1 MFTFQILLTEIFTY
15 KSDLLDLFFIKMSV
29 NNTTFPVTE
38 EQAILDVAL
47 NGGFFQLIELGMMV
61 ILMLILAITK
71 IVSQCK
77 KSKSTEEKLKILQE
91 TFDLKAIE
99 RLGVIMKQDGSKVA
113 TETLGTVVHAAA
125 QQVANS
131 IKESVTST
139 IVPEES
145 KIVETQISEPSLI
158 LSQQII
164 NEIVQKSVEQ
174 LVKSQTTKS
183 ISIPLDKTGTG
194 SVKTEIKTSQGTTIP
209 IVLNISKEKKDIV
222 EEVAVEMP
230 PEDN

>member
-1 MFTFQILLTEIFTY
+1 MEIFMY
-15 KSDLLDLFFIKMSV
+15 KIDFSIYFFIKMSA
-29 NNTTFPVTE
+29 NNTTIPVTE

-47 NGGFFQLIELGMMV
+47 NGGFFQLIEMGMLV

-99 RLGVIMKQDGSKVA
+99 KLGVTMKQDGSKVA

-125 QQVANS
+125 KQVAES
-131 IKESVTST
+131 IKESAAST
-139 IVPEES
+139 IVVEEP
-145 KIVETQISEPSLI
+145 KVSEPVLVKTTNPSLVV
-158 LSQQII
+158 SQQDI
-164 NEIVQKSVEQ
+164 EKIVQKSVEQ
-174 LVKSQTTKS
+174 LVKSQSQPVT
-183 ISIPLDKTGTG
+183 IPLNKTGTG
-194 SVKTEIKTSQGTTIP
+194 SVKAEIKTSQGTIP
-209 IVLNISKEKKDIV
+209 IVLNVSKEKKDT
-222 EEVAVEMP
+222 EEVVIEMP

>member
-1 MFTFQILLTEIFTY
+1 
-15 KSDLLDLFFIKMSV
+15 MSV

-99 RLGVIMKQDGSKVA
+99 KLGVIMKQDGSKVA

-139 IVPEES
+139 IVPEEP
-145 KIVETQISEPSLI
+145 KNVETQISEPSLI
-158 LSQQII
+158 ISQQVID
-164 NEIVQKSVEQ
+164 EIVQKSVEQ
-174 LVKSQTTKS
+174 LVKSQTKS

-194 SVKTEIKTSQGTTIP
+194 SVKTEIKTSRGTTIP
-209 IVLNISKEKKDIV
+209 IVLNVSKEKKDIP

>member
-1 MFTFQILLTEIFTY
+1 MEIFMY
-15 KSDLLDLFFIKMSV
+15 KVDFSIYFFIKMSA
-29 NNTTFPVTE
+29 NNTTIPVTE

-47 NGGFFQLIELGMMV
+47 NGGFFQLIEMGMLV

-99 RLGVIMKQDGSKVA
+99 KLGVTMKQDGSKVA

-125 QQVANS
+125 KQVAESIRESAASTVVVEEPAVVSEPVLVKTTNPSLVVSQQV
-131 IKESVTST
+131 IE
-139 IVPEES
+139 
-145 KIVETQISEPSLI
+145 
-158 LSQQII
+158 
-164 NEIVQKSVEQ
+164 EIVQKSVEQ
-174 LVKSQTTKS
+174 LVKSQSQPVT
-183 ISIPLDKTGTG
+183 IPLNKTGTG
-194 SVKTEIKTSQGTTIP
+194 SVKAEIKTSQGTIP
-209 IVLNISKEKKDIV
+209 IVLNVSKEKKDT
-222 EEVAVEMP
+222 EEVVIEMP